1 MSLPGNLNS
10 ALAAAMNGWL
20 GLDPASQARLST
32 LEGRVIALHLRI
44 LETTVMLR
52 VDNGRMAVVDAPDLQ
67 PDTVL
72 HGTPLG
78 MLQLGLGSDT
88 ANTLFSGEVEIT
100 GDVEAGQAFKAVLDD
115 MDIDWEEQL
124 SRLTGDVVA
133 HQLGN
138 LARRTGDWL
147 RHGRDTLQ
155 HDVGEYLQ
163 EEARVLPSRIEIE
176 NFNIDVSDLAM
187 AVERLEARLKRLQ
200 SSGSDRP

>member
-1 MSLPGNLNS
+1 MTAPVNPDSI
-10 ALAAAMNGWL
+10 LAAAMNGWL
-20 GLDPASQARLST
+20 GLDPAAQARLST

-44 LETTVMLR
+44 LETTVTLR
-52 VDNGRMAVVDAPDLQ
+52 VDNGRMAAVDEPGLQ

-78 MLQLGLGSDT
+78 MLQLGLGGDT

-100 GDVEAGQAFKAVLDD
+100 GDVETGQAFKAVLDD

-138 LARRTGDWL
+138 LARRAGDWL
-147 RHGRDTLQ
+147 RHGRETLQ

-176 NFNIDVSDLAM
+176 NFISDVSDLAM
-187 AVERLEARLKRLQ
+187 AVERLEARLQRLQ
-200 SSGSDRP
+200 RGGSDRP

>member
-20 GLDPASQARLST
+20 GLDPASQARLSG

-44 LETTVMLR
+44 LETTVTLR
-52 VDNGRMAVVDAPDLQ
+52 VDSGRMAVVDEPDLQ

-78 MLQLGLGSDT
+78 MLQLGLGGDT
-88 ANTLFSGEVEIT
+88 ANTLFSGKVEIT
-100 GDVEAGQAFKAVLDD
+100 GDVETGQAFKAVLDD

-138 LARRTGDWL
+138 LARRTGNWL

-176 NFNIDVSDLAM
+176 NFNSDVSDLAM
-187 AVERLEARLKRLQ
+187 AVERLEARLHRLQ
-200 SSGSDRP
+200 RSGSDRP